1 VTLRIL
7 FVLLLAL
14 AGFGTWAGEVR
25 VAAASNLAVPIHRL
39 AWAFHRDTGH
49 DLIVTMGATG
59 HLYEQ
64 IVEGAQHDVLLA
76 ADQETPRRLE
86 AQGFA
91 RPGTRF
97 TYATGKLVLWSAR
110 EGTVDARGDVLRQPA
125 SGRLAVPDAR
135 FSPYGTAGI
144 EALRSLGV
152 LPAWQPH
159 LLVADGVTQAFQ
171 LANGGR
177 AWIALIALSQV
188 AEEGRIARGSG
199 WVVPPSLYPP
209 LEQDAVLLNAGVAN
223 PAAITFLAWLRGNA
237 ARAILRAA
245 GYGI

>member
-1 VTLRIL
+1 VGLRIFL
-7 FVLLLAL
+7 VLLLAL
-14 AGFGTWAGEVR
+14 AGFGAAAGEVR
-25 VAAASNLAVPIHRL
+25 VAAASNLSTPLRRL
-39 AWAFHRDTGH
+39 AAAFHRDTGH
-49 DLIVTMGATG
+49 ELLVTLAATG
-59 HLYEQ
+59 RLYEQ
-64 IVEGAQHDVLLA
+64 IVEGAPHDVLLA

-86 AQGFA
+86 AEGLA

-110 EGTVDARGDVLRQPA
+110 EGTVDLRGDVLRQPPT
-125 SGRLAVPDAR
+125 GRLAVADAR
-135 FSPYGTAGI
+135 VAPYGVAAM
-144 EALRSLGV
+144 EALRNLGV

-159 LLVADGVTQAFQ
+159 LLVGDSVAQAYQF
-171 LANGGR
+171 ASNGR
-177 AWIALIALSQV
+177 AWIGLVAMSQV
-188 AEEGRIARGSG
+188 AEDGRLARGSG

-209 LEQDAVLLNAGVAN
+209 LEQDAVLLNAGASN